1 MTGIPY
7 IIAVIAPFFFRQAL
21 FESQLLRK
29 VNRAAKIG
37 NTKVV
42 SAPPRLNHKKWPVFK
57 KSTFDKAWK
66 RANRI
71 GI

>member
-1 MTGIPY
+1 M
-7 IIAVIAPFFFRQAL
+7 VPFFSGKAL

-66 RANRI
+66 SAIKI